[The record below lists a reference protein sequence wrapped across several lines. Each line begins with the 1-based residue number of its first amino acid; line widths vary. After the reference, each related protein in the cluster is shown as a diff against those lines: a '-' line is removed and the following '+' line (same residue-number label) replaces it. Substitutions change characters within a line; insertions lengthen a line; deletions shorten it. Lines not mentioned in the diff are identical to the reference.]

1 MSLRQTLKLAKA
13 IAPAA
18 LDAVEEAEEA
28 DDQAACVEVMAFAIA
43 KAIEEYLRKNPER
56 G

>member
-1 MSLRQTLKLAKA
+1 MSLRQTLKLAK
-13 IAPAA
+13 
-18 LDAVEEAEEA
+18 
-28 DDQAACVEVMAFAIA
+28 AFAIA